1 MKIIRLYTAGK
12 RPVLM
17 NAFQRLQKYLAGRG
31 DLRLAFETIDVLDD
45 PLAAGRDQVF
55 ATPTIVRAFPPTARM
70 VGDIQDAAL
79 VARTLGL
86 TKPSDA
92 QEI

>member
-12 RPVLM
+12 RPALM
-17 NAFQRLQKYLAGRG
+17 NAFQRLQKYLADHG
-31 DLRLAFETIDVLDD
+31 DSRLAFETVDVLDA
-45 PLAAGRDQVF
+45 PLAADRDQVF
-55 ATPTIVRAFPPTARM
+55 AIPTIIRAFPPKARM

-86 TKPSDA
+86 TEPSGSK
-92 QEI
+92 EI